1 MADNHLRNFH
11 RHHLHRHGDKIFL
24 YFDSENMQF
33 VKDRIKGIAKTEMYK
48 IESKIKEDMDAK
60 RMSLVAGKR
69 KTDDTSVRFG
79 DI

>member
-1 MADNHLRNFH
+1 MD
-11 RHHLHRHGDKIFL
+11 
-24 YFDSENMQF
+24 
-33 VKDRIKGIAKTEMYK
+33 K

-79 DI
+79 DGKVNYKNFTYIYIKYRPINYDCMLLEA